1 MTWIRVIPAEDAVGD
16 LAAVYERQDKRA
28 GTIGLPFEGLTHNGP
43 ALLRL
48 MEFTGVARF
57 GASPLGRLHQEMI
70 ATYVS
75 ALNGCLF

>member
-16 LAAVYERQDKRA
+16 LARAYELADISA
-28 GTIGLPFEGLTHNGP
+28 GSIGLPFEGLTLNGP

-48 MEFTGVARF
+48 MEFTTQARF
-57 GASPLGRLHQEMI
+57 GASELSRHHQEMI

-75 ALNGCLF
+75 ALNGCVF